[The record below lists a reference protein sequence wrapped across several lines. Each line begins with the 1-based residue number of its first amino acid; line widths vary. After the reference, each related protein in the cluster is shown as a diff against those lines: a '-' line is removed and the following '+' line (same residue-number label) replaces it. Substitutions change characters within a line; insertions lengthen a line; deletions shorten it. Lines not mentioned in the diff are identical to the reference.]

1 MANTTD
7 LRILRTKKNI
17 YDAFLS
23 LLQEKSFDQITVRD
37 ITERAF
43 INRNTFYLHYRDK
56 ADLLKSISSERLNNI
71 HQLLTQP
78 YEQIDENYFRSVMLR
93 LIQEIFD
100 NKVFY
105 RAMMKDN
112 SSDYFR
118 EQIKKEIVEQML
130 ANVHIT
136 EPNDQTLFCIEYAVS
151 GFIGAISFCLGMQNE
166 PPIEEIA
173 DLTFRAVFDSF
184 LDLWNKHLHVDI

>member
-1 MANTTD
+1 MANKTD
-7 LRILRTKKNI
+7 LRVLRTKKNI

-56 ADLLKSISSERLNNI
+56 ADLLKSISSEHLNNI
-71 HQLLTQP
+71 HQLLAQP
-78 YEQIDENYFRSVMLR
+78 HGQIDENYFRSIVLN
-93 LIQEIFD
+93 LLQEIFD

-105 RAMMKDN
+105 RAMMKEN

-118 EQIKKEIVEQML
+118 KQTKKEIVEQML

-151 GFIGAISFCLGMQNE
+151 GFIGAVSFCLGMQTE

-184 LDLWNKHLHVDI
+184 LDLWNNHLHVDI